1 MEKQHDTQST
11 ATDASVASKPT
22 NPVEGTVPQPYAV
35 QHKRRGVRYVI
46 LVLVVLLVGTLA
58 GLGGAYL
65 YSAVLGKSTTPLTS
79 SFDGNATTTPSEQ
92 SIASVAEKV
101 SPSVVSILSTSQSR
115 TSLYSYSSAQSQS
128 AGTGIII
135 SKDGY
140 ILTNNHVVD
149 SATKVT
155 VVTDD
160 GTTYS
165 DVDVLGRDPLND
177 VAFLKIKNPK
187 DLKPAELGDS
197 KTVRIGQQV
206 VAIGNALGQY
216 QNTVTSGIISG
227 TGRSVTASSDGTSRT
242 AEELTD
248 LIQTDA
254 AINSGNSGGPLVNM
268 AGQVIGINTAI
279 AQDANNVGFVIPI
292 SSTKGTIASVLSNG
306 KVERPYI
313 GVRYVNITPDVK
325 QEYNLPVAQGAYITA
340 DSGSPI
346 VSGGPADKA
355 GLKDKDIIT
364 KVSGVEVGAK
374 GSVSTLVGEHKVG
387 DTIELTVLRDGKTI
401 TLKVTLAAYQE

>member
-1 MEKQHDTQST
+1 MDKQTTDQGVAATPVTQS
-11 ATDASVASKPT
+11 
-22 NPVEGTVPQPYAV
+22 EPQTQSANQPIII
-35 QHKRRGVRYVI
+35 KRRRRSTIRYVMI
-46 LVLVVLLVGTLA
+46 IIIITMVGVVA
-58 GLGGAYL
+58 GMGGAFL
-65 YSAVLGKSTTPLTS
+65 YVNVLNKPVTSLTS
-79 SFDGNATTTPSEQ
+79 SYDGNTMTTESEQ

-101 SPSVVSILSTSQSR
+101 SPSVVSILSTSRSR
-115 TSLYSYSSAQSQS
+115 TSLYSYSSAESQS
-128 AGTGIII
+128 AGTGIVI

-149 SATKVT
+149 GATKVS

-160 GTTYS
+160 GVTYD

-177 VAFLKIKNPK
+177 VAFLKINGAK
-187 DLKPAELGDS
+187 DLTPAELGDS

-216 QNTVTSGIISG
+216 KNTVTSGIISG

-292 SSTKGTIASVLSNG
+292 SSTKGTLASVLSSG
-306 KVERPYI
+306 KVQRPYI

-325 QEYNLPVAQGAYITA
+325 QEYKLPVGQGAYIMA
-340 DSGSPI
+340 DRGSAV

-355 GLKDKDIIT
+355 GIKDKDIIT
-364 KVSGVEVGAK
+364 KVNNIEVGEK
-374 GSVSTLVGEHKVG
+374 GSVSTLVGEYKVG

-401 TLKVTLAAYQE
+401 VLKVTLAAYES